1 MSSKLDYYIFCSGK
15 ACFAY
20 CSGQPWF
27 LKNRGEKIMM
37 EKKRWQ
43 QGIVKRYEKNPIIT
57 LDDIPQPT
65 NSVFNAAAA
74 HYQDKYFLLLRVE
87 GLDGKS
93 RFFLAESRDG
103 IKFKVSKKAVMEL
116 SDQEPFKTYEK
127 RGIEDPRITKI
138 GNLYYILYVAF
149 SHLGP
154 RLALASTKNFKAF
167 RRIALVS
174 QPENKDA
181 VLFSKKINGYF
192 VRFDRPVRQGIWV
205 SYSRDLISWGNSRC
219 VMESRPGY
227 WDSDRIGAAVPPIE
241 TDRGWLEI
249 YHGFRNTASGKIYR
263 LGTALFD
270 LKDPS
275 KLIARGEAPILS
287 PREYY
292 ERVGDV
298 NNVVFSCGA
307 ILEKKTQQV
316 KIYYGACD
324 TAICLGTADLNNLVE
339 RCFD

>member
-1 MSSKLDYYIFCSGK
+1 
-15 ACFAY
+15 
-20 CSGQPWF
+20 
-27 LKNRGEKIMM
+27 MM

-43 QGIVKRYEKNPIIT
+43 QEIVKRYEKNPIIT
-57 LDDIPQPT
+57 LNDIPQPS

-74 HYQDKYFLLLRVE
+74 YYQDNYFLLLRVE

-93 RFFLAESRDG
+93 KFFLAKSQDG
-103 IKFKVSKKAVMEL
+103 IKFKISRKAVMEWG
-116 SDQEPFKTYEK
+116 DKEPFKTYEK
-127 RGIEDPRITKI
+127 RGVEDPRITKI
-138 GNLYYILYVAF
+138 GNVYYILYVAY
-149 SHLGP
+149 SHLGT
-154 RLALASTKNFKAF
+154 RVALASTKNFKVF
-167 RRIALVS
+167 KRIALVS
-174 QPENKDA
+174 QPGNKDA
-181 VLFSKKINGYF
+181 VLFPRKINGYF
-192 VRFDRPVRQGIWV
+192 VRLDRPIQSGIWI
-205 SYSRDLISWGNSRC
+205 SYSRDLIYWGNSRC
-219 VMESRPGY
+219 IMESRPGY
-227 WDSDRIGAAVPPIE
+227 WDSDRIGAGAPPIE

-249 YHGFRNTASGKIYR
+249 YHGIRNTASGKIYR

-287 PREYY
+287 PRQYY

-298 NNVVFSCGA
+298 DNVVFCCGA

-324 TAICLGTADLNNLVE
+324 TSICLGTADLNNLVE